1 MSASQDK
8 SQKVAFVFSNLY
20 DIYRKGKSSAL
31 ASDPEAT
38 LEAASLVSPFVA
50 NSRVLKHGD
59 LSQGDR
65 PASPAPA
72 IHAFTPIEL
81 IGKRVKTPESL
92 LLKAGSNPA
101 LDSLKTNLKTLNDL
115 HSRLRFLL
123 QELEN
128 LVDES

>member
-20 DIYRKGKSSAL
+20 EIYRKGKSSAI
-31 ASDPEAT
+31 ASDPSAILT
-38 LEAASLVSPFVA
+38 ASPFVA

-59 LSQGDR
+59 LAKGDR
-65 PASPAPA
+65 PSAPEPQ
-72 IHAFTPIEL
+72 IHAFTPIDL
-81 IGKRVKTPESL
+81 IGKRVKTPDAL
-92 LLKAGSNPA
+92 LSVGTNPA

-123 QELEN
+123 KELED
-128 LVDES
+128 LVEES